1 MIRFVST
8 FDRGAAV
15 PLPPGGGGS
24 AVPLRPVD
32 PPGVVGPRGLA
43 LANGQRPS
51 RALAVLVSARG
62 HWSVAQ
68 CRAADSGCACGSAR
82 SPMPGQRKD
91 GSGFCRLVGS
101 ALMC

>member
-32 PPGVVGPRGLA
+32 PPGVVGPRG
-43 LANGQRPS
+43 
-51 RALAVLVSARG
+51 LAVLVSARG